1 MQGRRFA
8 ECFVVFPCQEEEPEM
23 QFLRRIVDSNSSEP
37 QAPLARAA
45 SRSRRPRI
53 ELEALEGRD
62 LLSIAGI
69 TLQYGNLAITAP
81 KSSGNVAQVWID
93 PSTHNLAVSLNGQSE
108 QFAASTVSNITYK
121 GGASGGDTFV
131 NSTSLTTLAWGYGG
145 KNQFSGGTGY
155 NYVYFFGNNNTF
167 TAQGGVS
174 DVWENK
180 GTGDVIVNPNHYS
193 VTVY

>member
-1 MQGRRFA
+1 
-8 ECFVVFPCQEEEPEM
+8 M
-23 QFLRRIVDSNSSEP
+23 QFLRRIVNSRSSEP
-37 QAPLARAA
+37 KAPLARAA
-45 SRSRRPRI
+45 SRSLRPRI

-108 QFAASTVSNITYK
+108 QFAASSVANITYK

-131 NSTSLTTLAWGYGG
+131 NNTGLTTLAWGYGG
-145 KNQFSGGTGY
+145 QNQFTGGTGY